1 MPTSKLLPFQ
11 RARRPAQIAKSAWPS
26 RTSTATSRAAN
37 IFPLSCCNDWP
48 PSSSS
53 GSICPSKS
61 LRAEAAWPRSPESP
75 CLFFSPPR
83 LGVQQLRH
91 EDILAGQPALGK
103 TLLEVVAQ
111 ESVERL
117 AIGFDAIGPPI
128 VGQQLAIFFNE
139 RTEPRDHGVYIV
151 EGQALIIV
159 VHGGVLGRAEAA
171 INRFR
176 ETGILQSK
184 VFAHDDAMHDRKDAG
199 TLVGIAFHRP
209 VVRKKTRYL
218 RRVLEDA
225 IRHIG
230 PKSRHRFRH
239 LPAFDPGLDR
249 ARRSLLRRWPDGVGG
264 RSQPAS
270 WENRSG
276 PRSIGTVQAEVTAGG
291 LKALRRAFP
300 IAIKI
305 QRRMFGEEG
314 CVGGSLLTALLR
326 IDRLRED

>member
-117 AIGFDAIGPPI
+117 AIGFDAIGHQSSPSNWRFSSMS
-128 VGQQLAIFFNE
+128 GLS
-139 RTEPRDHGVYIV
+139 HGIMVS
-151 EGQALIIV
+151 
-159 VHGGVLGRAEAA
+159 
-171 INRFR
+171 
-176 ETGILQSK
+176 ILLK
-184 VFAHDDAMHDRKDAG
+184 V
-199 TLVGIAFHRP
+199 RP
-209 VVRKKTRYL
+209 
-218 RRVLEDA
+218 
-225 IRHIG
+225 
-230 PKSRHRFRH
+230 
-239 LPAFDPGLDR
+239 
-249 ARRSLLRRWPDGVGG
+249 LL
-264 RSQPAS
+264 
-270 WENRSG
+270 
-276 PRSIGTVQAEVTAGG
+276 
-291 LKALRRAFP
+291 
-300 IAIKI
+300 
-305 QRRMFGEEG
+305 
-314 CVGGSLLTALLR
+314 
-326 IDRLRED
+326 